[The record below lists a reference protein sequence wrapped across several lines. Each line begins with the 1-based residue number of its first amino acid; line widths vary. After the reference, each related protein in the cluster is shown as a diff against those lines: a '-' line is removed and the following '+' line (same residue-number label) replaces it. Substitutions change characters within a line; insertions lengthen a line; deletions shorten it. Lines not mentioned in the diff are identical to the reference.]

1 MTTKQ
6 KAVSTAS
13 MEPDGLASLIEQ
25 YGCGPVEFAGTDEA
39 LYERHLL
46 FDNVVK
52 LTAVGPAR
60 TLRGSCPLRPGRP
73 LATLVA
79 HRGHL

>member
-13 MEPDGLASLIEQ
+13 MEPDGLASLNEQ
-25 YGCGPVEFAGTDEA
+25 YGCGPVQFTGTDDA

-52 LTAVGPAR
+52 LTAVGPRERFEAV
-60 TLRGSCPLRPGRP
+60 CPLRPGRP